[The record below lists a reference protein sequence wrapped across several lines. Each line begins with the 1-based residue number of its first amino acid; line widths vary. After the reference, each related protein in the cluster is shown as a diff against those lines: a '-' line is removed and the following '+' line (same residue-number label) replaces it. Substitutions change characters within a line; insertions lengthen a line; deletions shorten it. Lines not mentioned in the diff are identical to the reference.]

1 MIKSIDLSRKLLYII
16 NPIAG
21 NGSRGLLRKLIE
33 EQTRKAGFDFQCHD
47 STIGGDYEELL
58 SQTSKSGFTDIII
71 AGGDG
76 TINQVVGAF
85 RHLDLPFGIIPCGSG
100 NGLARA
106 AKLSTDPSKALA
118 TIFSGTPRPID
129 GYTVNGQFACELTG
143 LGFDGAVAHAYA
155 SSDTRGLNTYISHA
169 IKQFASAPSYKF
181 NVRVL
186 GQEIALDA
194 YMITVAN
201 ADQFGNKVT
210 IAPHASLSDG
220 LLDVVI
226 VKKQNKIPLLWRA
239 YRQLSG
245 RNRPLR
251 GEEIVASMSSG
262 AQQQDIHYWQVPSI
276 EIENLGGALIHVD
289 GETTPS
295 ARRVTIE
302 VVANAFRLITPV
314 ALR

>member
-33 EQTRKAGFDFQCHD
+33 EQTRKAGFDFECHD

-155 SSDTRGLNTYISHA
+155 SSDTRGLNTYIRHA

-226 VKKQNKIPLLWRA
+226 VKRQNKIPLLWRA
-239 YRQLSG
+239 FRQLSG
-245 RNRPLR
+245 HNRPLR
-251 GEEIVASMSSG
+251 GEEIVASLSSG

-276 EIENLGGALIHVD
+276 EIENLGGALIHID
-289 GETTPS
+289 GEPS
-295 ARRVTIE
+295 EAISYTQLRVLPL
-302 VVANAFRLITPV
+302 AFTLI
-314 ALR
+314 R

>member
-1 MIKSIDLSRKLLYII
+1 LIKSIDLSRKLLYII

-33 EQTRKAGFDFQCHD
+33 EQTRTAGFDFECHD
-47 STIGGDYEELL
+47 SAIGGDYEELL

-85 RHLDLPFGIIPCGSG
+85 RHLNLPFGIIPCGSG

-155 SSDTRGLNTYISHA
+155 SSDTRGLNTYIRHA

-194 YMITVAN
+194 YMIT
-201 ADQFGNKVT
+201 DQFGNKVT

-251 GEEIVASMSSG
+251 GEEIVASLSSG

-276 EIENLGGALIHVD
+276 EIENLGGALIHID
-289 GETTPS
+289 GEPS
-295 ARRVTIE
+295 EAISYTQLRVLPL
-302 VVANAFRLITPV
+302 AFTLI
-314 ALR
+314 R

>member
-1 MIKSIDLSRKLLYII
+1 MISLKRKLLYII

-33 EQTRKAGFDFQCHD
+33 EQTRKAGFEYECRDAV
-47 STIGGDYEELL
+47 IGGAYGDLVSYVPAA
-58 SQTSKSGFTDIII
+58 GFTDIVI

-76 TINQVVGAF
+76 TINQVVSAF
-85 RHLDLPFGIIPCGSG
+85 RHLDLPFGVIPCGSG

-106 AKLSTDPSKALA
+106 AKLSTDPYKAIA
-118 TIFSGTPRPID
+118 TLLNGTPRPID
-129 GYTVNGQFACELTG
+129 GYTVNGAFACELTG

-155 SSDTRGLNTYISHA
+155 SSGTRGLNTYIRHA

-181 NVRVL
+181 CVRVE

-220 LLDVVI
+220 LLDVII

-251 GEEIVASMSSG
+251 GEEIVSSLAS
-262 AQQQDIHYWQVPSI
+262 AEQQKEIYYWQVSSI
-276 EIENLGGALIHVD
+276 EIENLDGAMIHVD
-289 GETTPS
+289 GEPTPS
-295 ARRVTIE
+295 VSRVSIE
-302 VVANAFRLITPV
+302 VVANGFRLITPV
-314 ALR
+314 AFR

>member
-1 MIKSIDLSRKLLYII
+1 MKRKLLYII

-33 EQTRKAGFDFQCHD
+33 EQTRKAGFDFECHD

-106 AKLSTDPSKALA
+106 AKLSTDTSKALA
-118 TIFSGTPRPID
+118 TILSGTPRPTD

-155 SSDTRGLNTYISHA
+155 SSDTRGLNTYIRHA
-169 IKQFASAPSYKF
+169 IKQFASAPAYKF
-181 NVRVL
+181 NVHVL
-186 GQEIALDA
+186 GHEIALDA

-245 RNRPLR
+245 HNRPLR
-251 GEEIVASMSSG
+251 GEEIVASLSSG
-262 AQQQDIHYWQVPSI
+262 VQQQDIHYWQVPSI
-276 EIENLGGALIHVD
+276 EIENLGGALIHID
-289 GETTPS
+289 GEPAEAISYTQL
-295 ARRVTIE
+295 RVLPL
-302 VVANAFRLITPV
+302 AFTLI
-314 ALR
+314 R

>member
-1 MIKSIDLSRKLLYII
+1 MTDLKRKLLYII

-33 EQTRKAGFDFQCHD
+33 EQTRKAGFEFECHD
-47 STIGGDYEELL
+47 SAIGGAYNELISHVPL
-58 SQTSKSGFTDIII
+58 AGFTDIVI

-76 TINQVVGAF
+76 TISQVVGAF

-106 AKLSTDPSKALA
+106 AKLSTDPHKAIV
-118 TIFSGTPRPID
+118 TILKGTPRPTD
-129 GYTVNGQFACELTG
+129 GYIVNGQFACELTG

-155 SSDTRGLNTYISHA
+155 SSGTRGLNTYIRHA

-181 NVRVL
+181 SVRVL
-186 GQEIALDA
+186 GQEISLDA

-220 LLDVVI
+220 LLDVII
-226 VKKQNKIPLLWRA
+226 VKKQKKLPLLWRA

-245 RNRPLR
+245 ANRPLK
-251 GEEIVASMSSG
+251 GEEIVASLSSG
-262 AQQQDIHYWQVPSI
+262 QQQQDIYYWQVSSI
-276 EIENLGGALIHVD
+276 EIENLGGAMIHID
-289 GETTPS
+289 GEPAEAISHTQLRALPL
-295 ARRVTIE
+295 
-302 VVANAFRLITPV
+302 AFTLI
-314 ALR
+314 R

>member
-1 MIKSIDLSRKLLYII
+1 
-16 NPIAG
+16 
-21 NGSRGLLRKLIE
+21 
-33 EQTRKAGFDFQCHD
+33 
-47 STIGGDYEELL
+47 
-58 SQTSKSGFTDIII
+58 
-71 AGGDG
+71 
-76 TINQVVGAF
+76 
-85 RHLDLPFGIIPCGSG
+85 
-100 NGLARA
+100 
-106 AKLSTDPSKALA
+106 LSTDPSKALA

-155 SSDTRGLNTYISHA
+155 SSDTRGLNTYIRHA

-251 GEEIVASMSSG
+251 GEEIVASLSSG

-276 EIENLGGALIHVD
+276 EIENLGGALIHID
-289 GETTPS
+289 GEPS
-295 ARRVTIE
+295 EAISYTQLRVLPL
-302 VVANAFRLITPV
+302 AFTLI
-314 ALR
+314 R

>member
-1 MIKSIDLSRKLLYII
+1 MSRKLLYII

-33 EQTRKAGFDFQCHD
+33 EQTRTAGFDFECHD

-58 SQTSKSGFTDIII
+58 SYAPLAGFTDIII

-85 RHLDLPFGIIPCGSG
+85 RHLNLPFGIIPCGSG

-155 SSDTRGLNTYISHA
+155 SSDTRGLNTYIRHA

-210 IAPHASLSDG
+210 IAPHASISDG

-251 GEEIVASMSSG
+251 GEEIVASLSSG

-276 EIENLGGALIHVD
+276 EIENLGGALIHID
-289 GETTPS
+289 GEPS
-295 ARRVTIE
+295 EAISYTQLRVLPL
-302 VVANAFRLITPV
+302 AFTLI
-314 ALR
+314 R

>member
-1 MIKSIDLSRKLLYII
+1 MKRKLLYII

-33 EQTRKAGFDFQCHD
+33 EQTRKAGFEFECHD
-47 STIGGDYEELL
+47 SVIGGAYNELV
-58 SQTSKSGFTDIII
+58 SYVPSAGFTDIII

-106 AKLSTDPSKALA
+106 AKLSTDPYKAIA
-118 TIFSGTPRPID
+118 TILNGTPRPTD

-155 SSDTRGLNTYISHA
+155 SSGTRGLNTYIRHA
-169 IKQFASAPSYKF
+169 IKQFASAPLYNFS
-181 NVRVL
+181 VRVL
-186 GQEIALDA
+186 GQKLSLDA

-201 ADQFGNKVT
+201 ANQFGNKVT

-245 RNRPLR
+245 RNRPLQ
-251 GEEIVASMSSG
+251 GEEIVSFLSNG
-262 AQQQDIHYWQVPSI
+262 EKQQEIYYWQVSSI
-276 EIENLGGALIHVD
+276 EIENLSNAMIHVD
-289 GETTPS
+289 GEPTPS
-295 ARRVTIE
+295 ISRVSIE
-302 VVANAFRLITPV
+302 VIAKSFWLITSPNS
-314 ALR
+314 

>member
-33 EQTRKAGFDFQCHD
+33 EQTRTAGFDFECHD
-47 STIGGDYEELL
+47 SAIGGDYEELL

-85 RHLDLPFGIIPCGSG
+85 RHLNLPFGIIPCGSG

-155 SSDTRGLNTYISHA
+155 SSDTRGLNTYIRHA

-251 GEEIVASMSSG
+251 GEEIVASLSSG

-276 EIENLGGALIHVD
+276 EIENLGGALIHID
-289 GETTPS
+289 GEPS
-295 ARRVTIE
+295 EAISYTQLRVLPL
-302 VVANAFRLITPV
+302 AFTLI
-314 ALR
+314 R

>member
-1 MIKSIDLSRKLLYII
+1 LIKSIDLSRKLLYII

-33 EQTRKAGFDFQCHD
+33 EQTRTAGFDFECHD
-47 STIGGDYEELL
+47 SAIGGDYEELL

-85 RHLDLPFGIIPCGSG
+85 RHLNLPFGIIPCGSG

-155 SSDTRGLNTYISHA
+155 SSDTRGLNTYIRHA

-251 GEEIVASMSSG
+251 GEEIVASLSSG

-276 EIENLGGALIHVD
+276 EIENLGGALIHID
-289 GETTPS
+289 GEPS
-295 ARRVTIE
+295 EAISYTQLRVLPL
-302 VVANAFRLITPV
+302 AFTLI
-314 ALR
+314 R